1 MFAHISAATLAGG
14 ENPNE
19 DYFLVSNSWALV
31 LDGVTRYPDDGCVHD
46 VPWFVASLGTVV
58 ARQLDDDALSL
69 RAALARGIGTV
80 AQKHEATC
88 DVSNPVSPAATI
100 AMVRYRA
107 GVVEWLVLGDCAV
120 TWTQPGTATESRS
133 DERLAQLVDPA
144 PAEMVGG
151 IRRYGIDYLRQVRN
165 QPGGFWVASSD
176 VRAADQAY
184 VGQFSVS
191 GEETVGLFSDGLT
204 RLVERY
210 GRSWD
215 DLMGSAAK
223 QGLWQLLTLLRET
236 ESTDPGLAH
245 RAKRHDDA
253 TGVMLWL

>member
-1 MFAHISAATLAGG
+1 MFAQVSAATLAGG

-19 DYFLVSNSWALV
+19 DYFLVSNSCALV

-46 VPWFVASLGTVV
+46 VPWFVASLGSVV
-58 ARQLDDDALSL
+58 ARHLDDDTLSL
-69 RAALARGIGTV
+69 RAALARGIEMV

-88 DVSNPVSPAATI
+88 EVSNPVSPAATV
-100 AMVRYRA
+100 AMVRYR
-107 GVVEWLVLGDCAV
+107 GDLVEWLVLGDCAV
-120 TWTQPGTATESRS
+120 AWTQSGTATASRS
-133 DERLAQLVDPA
+133 DERLAQLVDP
-144 PAEMVGG
+144 PPPEMVGG
-151 IRRYGIDYLRQVRN
+151 VRRYGIDYLREVRN

-184 VGQFSVS
+184 VGAFSAS
-191 GEETVGLFSDGLT
+191 EAETVGLFSDGLT

-215 DLMGSAAK
+215 DLMGSVAK
-223 QGLWQLLTLLRET
+223 QGLWELLMLLRDT